1 MSVSGDYAQPVN
13 VNGYVC
19 WNCNQVA
26 DAQKGVNPADVKPG
40 ETAAQAQAASNTTP
54 SSAVVFGGA
63 LAGSQVA
70 ANSSASPATQA
81 TSSGLGAWLNIA
93 A

>member
-26 DAQKGVNPADVKPG
+26 DAQKGVNPASVKPG
-40 ETAAQAQAASNTTP
+40 ETAAQAASNTTP
-54 SSAVVFGGA
+54 TSAVSFGGA
-63 LAGSQVA
+63 LAGSA
-70 ANSSASPATQA
+70 AASNAAAPAQA
-81 TSSGLGAWLNIA
+81 TGLGTWLNIA